1 MDQELSPRLQEKV
14 ALVGE
19 LLKSFPQAASAVDQL
34 LGLTIGRMRFERVTE
49 RIGGERVTERDR
61 DAEQVGQLRLM
72 DKIDGPVGVTPPVVG
87 AVMADGGRFQQNIAQ
102 PDSGKHW
109 YEYKAGLCLTL
120 GSLLDADDTTA
131 PQGDPCP
138 QVPLSLLNFEHVETL
153 TREIAQRAAS
163 SSRSLPGEL
172 RPEEA
177 GVLLEELR
185 AQTQLDDIVIAA
197 EKVVREEQRSPRE
210 LPFSPKI
217 QSREVVAT
225 TGNAAKFGRLLV
237 ARAWRSGLFQAP
249 RKGFVADGGS
259 WLWTLFTT
267 AFQPFGF
274 EGILDIIHAVTHVF
288 AAAMADRTRAEGWII
303 YRRWITWIW
312 QGQVSR
318 VIEELQARVQELGQ
332 PTDTDKETSP
342 RRIVASTLTYL
353 QNHQQYMNYPRY
365 RELGLPLT
373 SSVMESTMKELNYR
387 VKGSEKFWSQPGA
400 EALLQLRAD
409 RLSDSQP
416 LTTFWK
422 TRQQTRTGLHARS
435 RLTPA

>member
-1 MDQELSPRLQEKV
+1 M

-19 LLKSFPQAASAVDQL
+19 LLKSFPQAASAVDRL
-34 LGLTIGRMRFERVTE
+34 LGMAIGRMRFERVTE
-49 RIGGERVTERDR
+49 RLGGERVAERDR
-61 DAEQVGQLRLM
+61 DAEQVAQLRLM
-72 DKIDGPVGVTPPVVG
+72 DKIAGPVGVTPPVVG
-87 AVMADGGRFQQNIAQ
+87 AVMGDGGRFQQNVAQ
-102 PDSGKHW
+102 PVSGKHW

-120 GSLLDADDTTA
+120 GSLLDANDTTA
-131 PQGDPCP
+131 PRGDPCP

-163 SSRSLPGEL
+163 SSRSLPDEL
-172 RPEEA
+172 RPEET

-185 AQTQLDDIVIAA
+185 AQTPLDDIVAA
-197 EKVVREEQRSPRE
+197 ADKVVREEQRSPRE

-217 QSREVVAT
+217 KSREVVAT
-225 TGNAAKFGRLLV
+225 TGNAHEFGRLLI
-237 ARAWRSGLFQAP
+237 ARAWRSGLFQAE

-259 WLWTLFTT
+259 WLWTLFVSS
-267 AFQPFGF
+267 FKPFGF

-288 AAAMADRTRAEGWII
+288 AAAMADRTRAAGWTI
-303 YRRWITWIW
+303 YHRWITWIW

-318 VIEELQARVQELGQ
+318 VIEELQARTLELGE

-387 VKGSEKFWSQPGA
+387 VKGTEKFWSQPGA
-400 EALLQLRAD
+400 EALLQLRSD
-409 RLSDSQP
+409 RLSSSEP
-416 LTTFWK
+416 LKTFWA
-422 TRQQTRTGLHARS
+422 TRPQTRSGLHARTC
-435 RLTPA
+435 LTPA

>member
-1 MDQELSPRLQEKV
+1 MQEKV

-34 LGLTIGRMRFERVTE
+34 LGMAIGRMRFERVTE
-49 RIGGERVTERDR
+49 RLGGERVAERDR
-61 DAEQVGQLRLM
+61 DVEQVGQLRLM
-72 DKIDGPVGVTPPVVG
+72 DKIAGPVGVTPPVVG
-87 AVMADGGRFQQNIAQ
+87 AVMGDGGRFQQNVAQ

-120 GSLLDADDTTA
+120 GSLLDAHDTTA

-172 RPEEA
+172 RPAET

-185 AQTQLDDIVIAA
+185 AQTQLDDVLIAA
-197 EKVVREEQRSPRE
+197 EKIVREEQRSPRE

-217 QSREVVAT
+217 KSREVVAT
-225 TGNAAKFGRLLV
+225 TGNAAEFGRLLV
-237 ARAWRSGLFQAP
+237 ARAWRGGLFQAQ

-288 AAAMADRTRAEGWII
+288 AAAMADRTRADGWII

-318 VIEELQARVQELGQ
+318 VIEELQARAQELGQ

-342 RRIVASTLTYL
+342 RRLVASTLTYL

-387 VKGSEKFWSQPGA
+387 VKGTEKFWSQPGA

-416 LTTFWK
+416 LKTFWK